1 LKATL
6 LTNLKTMNHHQIEKN
21 GMYQKLSVFFANT
34 KNSAIWQSFTRL
46 VNEILK
52 FTNLTETLATYMVQ
66 QGTGTNGLTITKD
79 SAFVTMVKLIVNK
92 AQRAYVWAVD
102 NQNASL
108 MQTFDV
114 VKTDL
119 LDGPETDALVKVK
132 NIRNALNDNIAAMK
146 DIQLSSAD
154 VTAID
159 AAITTYESTL
169 GTSGAAQSHKMGGTE
184 GIDNVVRQ
192 IDQSLDIID
201 KLLDSTYSE
210 TNPDMVQE
218 YWNNRA
224 IDKLPTRH
232 SGLSVHITNAKTGS
246 DIEGATLQLNGKS
259 DTSDINGI
267 AEIIKIKSG
276 TYNATITYN
285 EITETINKVVIEKGK
300 ITEIEV
306 KIG

>member
-1 LKATL
+1 LETTF
-6 LTNLKTMNHHQIEKN
+6 LTNFKIMNRRQIEKN

-34 KNSAIWQSFTRL
+34 QNSAVWKSFTRL

-52 FTNLTETLATYMVQ
+52 FTNLIETLSTYMVQ
-66 QGTGTNGLTITKD
+66 QGTGTNGLTKTKD
-79 SAFVTMVKLIVNK
+79 SAFVTMVKVTVKK
-92 AQRAYVWAVD
+92 AQKAYVWAQD
-102 NQNASL
+102 NNNAPL
-108 MQTFDV
+108 METFDV
-114 VKTDL
+114 AKTDFFN
-119 LDGPETDALVKVK
+119 GSETDALVNVK
-132 NIRNALNDNIAAMK
+132 NIRDAVNANITAMK
-146 DIQLSSAD
+146 NIQLSSDD
-154 VTAID
+154 VAAVD

-169 GTSGAAQSHKMGGTE
+169 GKSGAAQSHKMGGTE

-210 TNPDMVQE
+210 SNPDMVQE
-218 YWNNRA
+218 YWNNRS

-246 DIEGATLQLNGKS
+246 DIEGAILQLNGKS

-285 EITETINKVVIEKGK
+285 EITETINKVVIERGK
-300 ITEIEV
+300 ITEVEV